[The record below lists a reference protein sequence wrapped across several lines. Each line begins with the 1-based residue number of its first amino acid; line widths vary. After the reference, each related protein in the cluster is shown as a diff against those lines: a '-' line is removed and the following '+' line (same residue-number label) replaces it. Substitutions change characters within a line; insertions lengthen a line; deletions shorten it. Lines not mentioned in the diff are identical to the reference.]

1 MEEILRKYILEENRF
16 MKTFNRPYI
25 ILSAA
30 MTIDGKITSKGGDTE
45 ISDQKDWKE
54 VHKLRTKVD
63 AIMVGKN
70 TIIAD
75 NPKLHIKF
83 YSHSGY
89 FRIVVDS
96 NLTIPLDSKVI
107 TYQPNLYPT
116 IICTT
121 ENVAI
126 DRINEYRSKNINIIN
141 SGKKE
146 RVDLKT
152 LLPKLYQMGIKSI
165 LLEGGGTLNWSFIKE
180 NLVDEI
186 RLTIA
191 PWIVGGQDA
200 VTLVEGDGFF
210 TMKEAPQYDLI
221 KVKTRKNYLKLKFL
235 KRI

>member
-1 MEEILRKYILEENRF
+1 MRTPDK
-16 MKTFNRPYI
+16 PYI

-30 MTIDGKITSKGGDTE
+30 MTIDGKIASREGDSE
-45 ISDQKDWKE
+45 ISDEKDWKE

-70 TIIAD
+70 TILVD

-89 FRIVVDS
+89 YRIVVDS
-96 NLTIPLDSKVI
+96 NLTIPINSNII
-107 TYQPNLYPT
+107 TYQPDVYPT

-121 ENVAI
+121 ENVPN
-126 DRINEYRSKNINIIN
+126 DKINEYKAKNVNIIT
-141 SGKKE
+141 SGKE
-146 RVDLKT
+146 DRVNIGV

-165 LLEGGGTLNWSFIKE
+165 LLEGGGNLTWSFIKE

-186 RLTIA
+186 RLIIA
-191 PWIVGGQDA
+191 PWIIGGKEA
-200 VTLVEGDGFF
+200 ISLVEGEGFLR
-210 TMKEAPQYDLI
+210 MKNAPRYRLS

-235 KRI
+235 KLK